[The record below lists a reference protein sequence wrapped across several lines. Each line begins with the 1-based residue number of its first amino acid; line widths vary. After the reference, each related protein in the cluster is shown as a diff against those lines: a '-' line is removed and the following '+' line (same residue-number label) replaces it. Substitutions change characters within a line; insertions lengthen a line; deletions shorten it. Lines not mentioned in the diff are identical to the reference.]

1 MNNRKTRHMANQ
13 QNSGKITIANIVSVV
28 GVVLL
33 LVFTFM
39 GYSYMSGGELGWD
52 ILISIGITG
61 FTVFL
66 LWFLIKAK
74 GAENYLTK
82 WKKAEYAALVVYI
95 IFALTT
101 SIYGGIMHF
110 FVVNDH
116 KNNIKEYAEQDLA
129 KIESMFNDFKEYE
142 EDAISTTATGLRNAT
157 GRGQVCEADLNSF
170 MEENRIE
177 HTHTSAENYERIQTT
192 NLIGK
197 YESYYEQ
204 FKTEK
209 EEIKSVVNSWSIM
222 MIPTKANRIE
232 KIATAASAAF
242 TKLSEEAKLP
252 IIRNISGKYTIEGYQ
267 HKEFNVDG
275 GVESFQFRKAI
286 READGFSF
294 TALLIVLLIHTL
306 ILFNYIVAYRTSTL
320 DINDSEEDGGRIL

>member
-1 MNNRKTRHMANQ
+1 MVTQ
-13 QNSGKITIANIVSVV
+13 QKSRDITIANIVSIV
-28 GVVLL
+28 GAVLL
-33 LVFTFM
+33 MLFTFM
-39 GYSYMSGGELGWD
+39 GNSYKSGGELGWD
-52 ILISIGITG
+52 IMISIGITG
-61 FTVFL
+61 FTIFL

-74 GAENYLTK
+74 GAENNLDK
-82 WKKAEYAALVVYI
+82 WKKAEFSTLVVYI

-101 SIYGGIMHF
+101 SIYGGVMHF

-116 KNNIKEYAEQDLA
+116 KDDIKVYAEQDLA

-142 EDAISTTATGLRNAT
+142 EDAISTTCTGLINAT
-157 GRGQVCEADLNSF
+157 GNGQVCDADLNSF

-177 HTHTSAENYERIQTT
+177 HTRTSAENYERIQTM

-204 FKTEK
+204 FKAEK
-209 EEIKSVVNSWSIM
+209 NEIKSVVNSWSIM

-232 KIATAASAAF
+232 KIAKAASTEF
-242 TKLSEEAKLP
+242 SKLSEEAKLP
-252 IIRNISGKYTIEGYQ
+252 IILNISGKYTIEGYQ

-286 READGFSF
+286 RETSGFSF
-294 TALLIVLLIHTL
+294 TALLVVLLIHTL
-306 ILFNYIVAYRTSTL
+306 LLFNYIVAYRTSTL
-320 DINDSEEDGGRIL
+320 DINDSEEDGGRILY

>member
-1 MNNRKTRHMANQ
+1 MATQ
-13 QNSGKITIANIVSVV
+13 QKSGNITIANIVSIV
-28 GVVLL
+28 GAVLL
-33 LVFTFM
+33 MLFTFM
-39 GYSYMSGGELGWD
+39 GHSYKSGGELGWD
-52 ILISIGITG
+52 IMISIGITG

-74 GAENYLTK
+74 GAENNLDK
-82 WKKAEYAALVVYI
+82 WKKAEFSTLAVYV

-116 KNNIKEYAEQDLA
+116 KDDIKEYAALDLA

-142 EDAISTTATGLRNAT
+142 EDAISTTGTGLRNAT
-157 GRGQVCEADLNSF
+157 GKGQVCDADLNSF

-177 HTHTSAENYERIQTT
+177 HTRISAENYEKRQST
-192 NLIGK
+192 NIIGQ

-204 FKTEK
+204 FKAEK
-209 EEIKSVVNSWSIM
+209 DEIKSVVNSWSIM

-232 KIATAASAAF
+232 KIAMAASTQF

-275 GVESFQFRKAI
+275 GVESFQFKKAI
-286 READGFSF
+286 RETDGFSF

-306 ILFNYIVAYRTSTL
+306 LLFNYIVAYRTSTL

>member
-1 MNNRKTRHMANQ
+1 MATQ
-13 QNSGKITIANIVSVV
+13 QKSGNITIANIVSIV
-28 GVVLL
+28 GAVLL
-33 LVFTFM
+33 MLFTFM
-39 GYSYMSGGELGWD
+39 GNSYKSGGELGWD
-52 ILISIGITG
+52 IMISIGITG

-74 GAENYLTK
+74 GAENNLDK
-82 WKKAEYAALVVYI
+82 WKKAEFSILAVYI

-116 KNNIKEYAEQDLA
+116 KDNIKEYADQDLA

-142 EDAISTTATGLRNAT
+142 EDAISTTGTGLRNAT
-157 GRGQVCEADLNSF
+157 GKGQVCDADLNSF

-177 HTHTSAENYERIQTT
+177 HTRTSAENYERIQTT

-197 YESYYEQ
+197 YEAYYEQ
-204 FKTEK
+204 FKAEK

-232 KIATAASAAF
+232 KIAMAASAEF

-275 GVESFQFRKAI
+275 GVESFQFRNAI

>member
-1 MNNRKTRHMANQ
+1 MATQ
-13 QNSGKITIANIVSVV
+13 QKSGNITIANIVSIV
-28 GVVLL
+28 GAVLL
-33 LVFTFM
+33 MLFTFM
-39 GYSYMSGGELGWD
+39 GNSYKSGGELGWD
-52 ILISIGITG
+52 IMISIGITG

-74 GAENYLTK
+74 GAENNLDK
-82 WKKAEYAALVVYI
+82 WKKAEFSTLAVYI
-95 IFALTT
+95 IFALMT
-101 SIYGGIMHF
+101 SINGGIMHF

-116 KNNIKEYAEQDLA
+116 KDDIKEYAEQDLA
-129 KIESMFNDFKEYE
+129 KIESMFNHFKDYE
-142 EDAISTTATGLRNAT
+142 EDAISRTGTGLRNAT
-157 GRGQVCEADLNSF
+157 GKGQVCDADLNSF

-177 HTHTSAENYERIQTT
+177 HTRTSAENYERIQTT
-192 NLIGK
+192 KLIGK

-204 FKTEK
+204 FKAEK
-209 EEIKSVVNSWSIM
+209 DEIKSVVNSWSIM
-222 MIPTKANRIE
+222 MIPTKASRIE
-232 KIATAASAAF
+232 KIAMAASAEF

-275 GVESFQFRKAI
+275 GVESFQFRNAI
-286 READGFSF
+286 RKADGFSF

-306 ILFNYIVAYRTSTL
+306 ILFSYIVAYRTRTL

>member
-1 MNNRKTRHMANQ
+1 MANQ
-13 QNSGKITIANIVSVV
+13 QKSGKITIANIVSVV

-74 GAENYLTK
+74 GAENNLDK
-82 WKKAEYAALVVYI
+82 WKMAEFSILAVYV

-116 KNNIKEYAEQDLA
+116 KDDIKEYAGQDLA
-129 KIESMFNDFKEYE
+129 KIESMFNDFKKYE
-142 EDAISTTATGLRNAT
+142 EDAISTTYTGLKNAT
-157 GRGQVCEADLNSF
+157 GRGQVCDADLNTF

-177 HTHTSAENYERIQTT
+177 HTRTSADNYERIQTT

-209 EEIKSVVNSWSIM
+209 EEIMNVVNSWSIM
-222 MIPTKANRIE
+222 MIPAKANRIE
-232 KIATAASAAF
+232 KIAIAASAEL
-242 TKLSEEAKLP
+242 TKISNEAKLP
-252 IIRNISGKYTIEGYQ
+252 IILNKSGKYTIEGYQ
-267 HKEFNVDG
+267 QKVFNVDG
-275 GVESFQFRKAI
+275 GVESFQFRNAI

-294 TALLIVLLIHTL
+294 TALLIVLLIHAL

>member
-1 MNNRKTRHMANQ
+1 MANQ

-39 GYSYMSGGELGWD
+39 GYSYISGGELGWD

-74 GAENYLTK
+74 GAENNLDK
-82 WKKAEYAALVVYI
+82 WKKAEFSILAVYI

-101 SIYGGIMHF
+101 SIFGGIMHF
-110 FVVNDH
+110 FVVNDN
-116 KNNIKEYAEQDLA
+116 KQDIKDYAILDLA
-129 KIESMFNDFKEYE
+129 KIESMFNDFKKFE
-142 EDAISTTATGLRNAT
+142 EDAISTTGTGLRNAT
-157 GRGQVCEADLNSF
+157 GSGQVCDADLNSF

-177 HTHTSAENYERIQTT
+177 HTRTSAENYERIQTT

-197 YESYYEQ
+197 YESYYDQ
-204 FKTEK
+204 FTAEK
-209 EEIKSVVNSWSIM
+209 EEITSVVNSWSIM
-222 MIPTKANRIE
+222 MIPAKANRIE
-232 KIATAASAAF
+232 EIAKTASAEF
-242 TKLSEEAKLP
+242 TKLSKEAKLP

-275 GVESFQFRKAI
+275 GVDSFQFRNAI